1 MTTQVNLRILNEIT
15 VHSYILI
22 YMKRGKLNMDKNIIN
37 DIQDEII
44 ENIKKREDD

>member
-1 MTTQVNLRILNEIT
+1 
-15 VHSYILI
+15 
-22 YMKRGKLNMDKNIIN
+22 MKRGKLNMDKNIIN